1 MMNDDLQKYPVYMV
15 YNNELQK
22 ADFIKDTGCY
32 NHYAYQ
38 IHHFIRKSVRKNSP
52 EFYARIEHLQKL
64 ILVPKE
70 MNYDLETMGE
80 DKFFSKWKIKKN
92 DLVFNR
98 KEWRNG
104 YYEQK

>member
-1 MMNDDLQKYPVYMV
+1 MV

-64 ILVPKE
+64 IYMPEWLHKE
-70 MNYDLETMGE
+70 LHDMAFSDEQFEKTAHISRWDLIFN
-80 DKFFSKWKIKKN
+80 KKHSK
-92 DLVFNR
+92 
-98 KEWRNG
+98 
-104 YYEQK
+104 Y